1 MKEVAVRGPAVAV
14 TAAVLA
20 LAVFV
25 PPTFAHAAP
34 CCGDQS
40 GLGARLGRDEA
51 LSLVAAFG
59 FAERI
64 GGYDGQGRYVGLG
77 DAEERHVQFEQ
88 AITIR
93 ASSRVELGLR
103 VPEVVGYRALGGEEE
118 AGGGIGDPAAFARV
132 TIVPVDDTTLAP
144 ALFASVSARVPL
156 GRPPWLG
163 SPLSSDVT
171 GQGAGEVG
179 IGVASDKTWGGRWFA
194 AAGIGVGFFTP
205 VERNGVAVQRG
216 PRVTVNAATGPVLEL
231 DALRTLACGLGLA
244 YDGEM
249 QPTIQGEDD
258 TRGRFRLALTAPFAI
273 DLTARWSLVGDVRC
287 DLPADGAG
295 AGDVAE
301 VTTTL
306 GIRFGARA
314 WDL

>member
-1 MKEVAVRGPAVAV
+1 MSV
-14 TAAVLA
+14 
-20 LAVFV
+20 
-25 PPTFAHAAP
+25 
-34 CCGDQS
+34 
-40 GLGARLGRDEA
+40 
-51 LSLVAAFG
+51 VAAFG

-64 GGYDGQGRYVGLG
+64 GGYGGDGHYVGLG
-77 DAEERHVQFEQ
+77 DAEERHVRFEQ
-88 AITIR
+88 TLTVR
-93 ASSRVELGLR
+93 ASSRLELGLR
-103 VPEVVGYRALGGEEE
+103 IPELVGHRAIGDEDEV
-118 AGGGIGDPAAFARV
+118 GGGIADPAAFARV
-132 TIVPVDDTTLAP
+132 TIVPVDDTTVAP

-179 IGVASDKTWGGRWFA
+179 IGVSSDKTWGSRWFA
-194 AAGIGVGFFTP
+194 AAGVALGFFTP
-205 VERNGVAVQRG
+205 VERRGVTAQRS
-216 PRVTVNAATGPVLEL
+216 PRVTVDVATGPVFEL

-249 QPTIQGEDD
+249 NPTIQGEDE
-258 TRGRFRLALTAPFAI
+258 THGRFRLALTAPFAL
-273 DLTARWSLVGDVRC
+273 DLSARWSLVGAVRC